1 MSIFYNPSTA
11 HSGTVRFMK
20 RTKTLKMVALI
31 GAGGFA
37 IMYAQA
43 QTPAPSAAAL
53 EPIAFFTAHEWD
65 AKLPD
70 SPDGKKKKIHAR
82 FTWTQ
87 NRQAIR
93 ISNELVTDEKASPYI
108 DGLYAWDPQQRVIVF
123 WYVDAEGSLTKGT
136 VKMKDGKLVHEFQET
151 QPDGKTTE
159 FVARVTPH
167 GNEGW
172 DNEIFARK
180 ANGLTPLVKVRYQ
193 IAK

>member
-1 MSIFYNPSTA
+1 
-11 HSGTVRFMK
+11 MK
-20 RTKTLKMVALI
+20 RIQIPKVVASI
-31 GAGGFA
+31 GAGTIA
-37 IMYAQA
+37 VLYAHA
-43 QTPAPSAAAL
+43 QTFAPSAAAL
-53 EPIAFFTAHEWD
+53 EPIAFLTAHEWD

-70 SPDGKKKKIHAR
+70 SPEGKKKKIHAR
-82 FTWTQ
+82 FTWAQ

-93 ISNELVTDEKASPYI
+93 ISNEFVTDGKASPYI

-123 WYVDAEGSLTKGT
+123 WYVSAQGSLTKGR
-136 VKMKDGKLVHEFQET
+136 VKMEDGKLVHEFQET
-151 QPDGKTTE
+151 QPDGKTAE